1 MQIVADANI
10 PLLDEAFGPVGEV
23 RALPADAITPDAVAD
38 ADALLVRSVTRVDAA
53 LLDESRVRF
62 VATATIGLDH
72 VDTAYLDHRNIG
84 FASAQGSNARSVAEY
99 VLAALGVLA
108 RRTGRDLFGLTV
120 GIVGVGNVGGRL
132 ARMLEALGLRV
143 LRNDLPLA
151 RQTGDPI
158 YVPLDALADADVVTF
173 HVPLTR
179 TGRDATHH
187 MAGAALIARLKPGV
201 WLVNTA
207 RGAVAETDALAGAV
221 DTGRL
226 GALVCDVWEGEPAI
240 PLRLLERADLATPH
254 VAGYSYDGK
263 VNGTRMVL
271 AALAEHFGIERD
283 WDPAPL
289 MPPPANPRV
298 EIPAGAGA
306 QEALGRAVRAA
317 YDIEADDRRLRAM
330 GERPEDE
337 RPAYF
342 KTLRREYPVRREFPE
357 TTAVLAEADA
367 DLSSHVPQPALPG
380 RATGGDHGG
389 ARPAVAPA
397 EVLAAAGFPVE
408 T

>member
-1 MQIVADANI
+1 VNIVADANI
-10 PLLDEAFGPVGEV
+10 PLLDEAFGPVGDV
-23 RALPADAITPDAVAD
+23 HALPADAITPETVAD

-99 VLAALGVLA
+99 VLSALCVLA
-108 RRTGRDLFGLTV
+108 RRTERRLLDLTV

-132 ARMLEALGLRV
+132 AAMLEALGVRV
-143 LRNDLPLA
+143 LRNDPPLA
-151 RQTGDPI
+151 RQTGDTK
-158 YVPLDALADADVVTF
+158 YVPFEALADADVVTL

-187 MAGAALIARLKPGV
+187 MVNRDLLARLKSGV
-201 WLVNTA
+201 WLLNTS
-207 RGAVAETDALAGAV
+207 RGAVAETHALAEAV
-221 DTGRL
+221 DAGRL
-226 GALVCDVWEGEPAI
+226 GALVCDVWENEPDI
-240 PLRLLERADLATPH
+240 PARLLERADLGTPH

-271 AALAEHFGIERD
+271 EALCEHFGIERN
-283 WDPAPL
+283 WDPSPL

-298 EIPAGAGA
+298 DVPAGAGV

-317 YDIEADDRRLRAM
+317 YDIEQDDGRLRAM
-330 GERPEDE
+330 LE
-337 RPAYF
+337 RPAEERAAYF
-342 KTLRREYPVRREFPE
+342 KALRRDYPVRREFPE
-357 TTAVLAEADA
+357 TTAVLAEA
-367 DLSSHVPQPALPG
+367 
-380 RATGGDHGG
+380 
-389 ARPAVAPA
+389 
-397 EVLAAAGFPVE
+397 AAAVVEALGAVGFGVE
-408 T
+408 TPAG